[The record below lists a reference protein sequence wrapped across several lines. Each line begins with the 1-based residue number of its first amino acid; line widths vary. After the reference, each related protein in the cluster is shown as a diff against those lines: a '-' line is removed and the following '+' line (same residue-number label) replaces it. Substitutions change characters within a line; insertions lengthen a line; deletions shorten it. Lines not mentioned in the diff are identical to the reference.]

1 VADRTRL
8 QPEARREQLL
18 SIGAALFAEHPYDDV
33 RMEDV
38 AEHAG
43 VSRALLYRYFATKR
57 DLFAAIFRRDS
68 DALLASTQPD
78 PALKVADQ
86 VEAGLDAHIDY
97 FVDHLHAALAVNRG
111 PLSGDPL
118 IQGIISAELAEVR
131 RRMLD
136 ASGLDGADRAV
147 ASIALHGWLL
157 FVRGVCTEWIEHP
170 DLPRSEIRE
179 MCLRTLQSALAP
191 PSSAPTGARRVT
203 RASSRPRRGS

>member
-1 VADRTRL
+1 VANRRRL

-18 SIGAALFAEHPYDDV
+18 SIGAALFAEHPYEDV

-38 AEHAG
+38 AERAG

-78 PALKVADQ
+78 PELTISGQ
-86 VEAGLDAHIDY
+86 IEAGLDAHIDY
-97 FVDHLHAALAVNRG
+97 FVDHLHAAIAVNRG

-136 ASGLDGADRAV
+136 ASGLDGHDRAL

-157 FVRGVCTEWIEHP
+157 FVRGVCTEWIDQP
-170 DLPRSEIRE
+170 DIPRADIYEL
-179 MCLRTLQSALAP
+179 CLRTLQSALAP
-191 PSSAPTGARRVT
+191 RSTVPTGGRRVKRASPSS
-203 RASSRPRRGS
+203 RRGS